1 MKRPSLNYLLTL
13 SILTI
18 GSFCFLSPAAA
29 QKIDTI
35 NFDTHKLNTAALK
48 PGLRQYL
55 VYFQMS
61 KQPKNLMLFLWSREI
76 KKEMRNGQEVFA
88 ISQQWYGND
97 TAMYRKVYS
106 INSVKDFAP
115 IYHAEQLGNKPIAFN
130 WSKNQIKGAD
140 TVPQNVKKDFK
151 LDFAIPCFNWNLDIE
166 TFEMLPLAEGKT
178 FAINFYDAGSQA
190 PKYVLYKVEGSEV
203 LTTTDLQKV
212 DCWILLNESE
222 NNGNKFAQRFW
233 VSKKNKE
240 LLKEEDTF
248 KNGYRYK
255 IKLNGAAPSLLPRFA
270 K

>member
-1 MKRPSLNYLLTL
+1 MKKTNFILVLLICL
-13 SILTI
+13 LGGLIK
-18 GSFCFLSPAAA
+18 PVAA

-35 NFDTHKLNTAALK
+35 NFGKNKLNTAALK
-48 PGLRQYL
+48 PGLKQYL
-55 VYFQMS
+55 VYFQMT
-61 KQPKNLMLFLWSREI
+61 KQPKNLMFFLWLRDI
-76 KKEMRNGQEVFA
+76 KKENRNGQDVFT
-88 ISQQWYGND
+88 ISQHWYAAD

-106 INSVKDFAP
+106 VNNAQNFAP
-115 IYHAEQLGNKPIAFN
+115 IYHAEQIGSKISAFN
-130 WSKNQIKGAD
+130 WNAQQLKGAD
-140 TVPQNVKKDFK
+140 TVAQNTKKDFK
-151 LDFAIPCFNWNLDIE
+151 LDFAIPAFNWNLDIE

-178 FAINFYDAGSQA
+178 FAINFLDAGSTA

-233 VSKKNKE
+233 ISKKNKE

-255 IKLNGAAPSLLPRFA
+255 VKLNGGAPSLLPRFV